1 MRTSKS
7 YSTPAR
13 VIASVLGAAITL
25 CSTRIVTAQASPG
38 EEGPFLIKGGT
49 IVNPGGPR
57 MPNTNI
63 LIRNNRIVAIGAGAV
78 AANAKVID
86 ATGKFVYPGM
96 IDANT
101 GIGLQEIGGV
111 QTMSLRSE
119 MGEFNPHM
127 RALVALNVES
137 EILGVTRMN
146 GVTTVMTSPTG
157 GAISGQAALIN
168 TAGWTWEDLA
178 VTRATGM
185 IMNPPGLNGAGG
197 RGGRGGGGGGRGGFG
212 GADPAAAARA
222 AMEFESFMTTAK
234 TYHANRLAGTAKK
247 DIIYEAMR
255 PVFAKEIP
263 AIITANGETAIRN
276 AIAFGEKWNVRIV
289 IMGAADAWKVRKLLA
304 EKNIPLILGPI
315 EQAPGDD
322 VPYDAIYAQPGLLY
336 DAGVKFAFSTGNGSN
351 ARHVAFHAAL
361 AVAYGL
367 PADGALKALT
377 IWPAEMLG
385 AEKEIGSITTGK
397 LANFFITTGDPLDLR
412 TQVVEVFIKGREVPN
427 DDRHNRLYLKYKAR
441 PKTITVP

>member
-1 MRTSKS
+1 MRTSHTD
-7 YSTPAR
+7 STR
-13 VIASVLGAAITL
+13 VVRIAYAVGVALTL
-25 CSTRIVTAQASPG
+25 CSANIVTAQASPG

-49 IVNPGGPR
+49 IVNPDGPR

-63 LIRNNRIVAIGAGAV
+63 LIRNNRIVAIGAAAV

-178 VTRATGM
+178 VTRGTGM
-185 IMNPPGLNGAGG
+185 IMNPPGLNGGGG
-197 RGGRGGGGGGRGGFG
+197 RGGRGGGGGRGGFG
-212 GADPAAAARA
+212 GVDPAAAARA

-234 TYHANRLAGTAKK
+234 TYHTNRLAGAVKK

-276 AIAFGEKWNVRIV
+276 AIAFGEKWGVRVV
-289 IMGAADAWKVRKLLA
+289 ILGGADAWKVRKTLA
-304 EKNIPLILGPI
+304 EKSIPVILGPI

-367 PADGALKALT
+367 SADGALKALT
-377 IWPAEMLG
+377 LWPAEMLG
-385 AEKEIGSITTGK
+385 ADKEIGSIATGK
-397 LANFFITTGDPLDLR
+397 LANLFITTGDPLDLR

-441 PKTITVP
+441 PKTVTVP